1 MLAGLVGFG
10 VSLAYLWKRTGDLFF
25 IALGKLCGGTFVNA
39 VGTMVSESFD
49 IASDVAACYSVL
61 ADKDLIAYHMPY
73 IVVTA
78 MAVSIGLVSLG
89 VHGYITRKL
98 LQFAVTDTAVVA
110 PLDGLPMRPTK
121 MLQRKEVSDFR
132 KRLKKLKFELFG
144 DLATVSLYTVF
155 HCWSAD
161 ACCVSM
167 CVSM

>member
-1 MLAGLVGFG
+1 M
-10 VSLAYLWKRTGDLFF
+10 K
-25 IALGKLCGGTFVNA
+25 A
-39 VGTMVSESFD
+39 VGTMISESFD

-110 PLDGLPMRPTK
+110 PLDDLPMRPSKAKT
-121 MLQRKEVSDFR
+121 LQRKEVSDFR

-144 DLATVSLYTVF
+144 DLATVSLYCLPLLVCRCMLCE
-155 HCWSAD
+155 H
-161 ACCVSM
+161 M
-167 CVSM
+167 CEHAMSTRAFAPHLFLRPLGYFRY